1 MNRYEYCDG
10 EMVNREFGDYV
21 RFDDHET
28 AMANKD
34 ADLAGLKREL
44 DLALETITGL
54 REIEYRLRQR
64 LRQ

>member
-1 MNRYEYCDG
+1 MTRYEYCDG
-10 EMVNREFGDYV
+10 EMVNREYGDYI

-44 DLALETITGL
+44 GLALTTISNMRD
-54 REIEYRLRQR
+54 REFRRESQ
-64 LRQ
+64 Q